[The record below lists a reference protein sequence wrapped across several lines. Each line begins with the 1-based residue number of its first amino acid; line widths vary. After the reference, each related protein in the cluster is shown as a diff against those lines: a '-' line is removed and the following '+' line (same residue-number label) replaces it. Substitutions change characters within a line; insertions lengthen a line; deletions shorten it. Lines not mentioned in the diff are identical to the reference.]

1 MLFGSVFFSSP
12 KFHTDSFAASS
23 TRKTPSYAKFQTI
36 TTFIIRK
43 AVSGDNFC
51 IHPQRQYSKNATRIH
66 CWACNLNYWAWN
78 ISLKVYNINVQH
90 CTVAHST
97 MYGCT
102 HTHTRTHARTTD
114 FVITNSLRNL
124 VFGSEI
130 VSLSLPRSHGNWK
143 GCHTWMRRTKKRC
156 HDWEW

>member
-1 MLFGSVFFSSP
+1 MLLGSGFFCLP
-12 KFHTDSFAASS
+12 SFTQTYLQPAYE
-23 TRKTPSYAKFQTI
+23 KTPSYAKFQTI

-66 CWACNLNYWAWN
+66 CWACNLNYWVWN
-78 ISLKVYNINVQH
+78 ISLKVYNINVQYCTVQLH
-90 CTVAHST
+90 TVQCTVAH
-97 MYGCT
+97 T
-102 HTHTRTHARTTD
+102 HTHARTTD

-124 VFGSEI
+124 VFGSRK
-130 VSLSLPRSHGNWK
+130 LSLLLSHGNWR
-143 GCHTWMRRTKKRC
+143 GSHTWMRRTKKRC